1 MTGIIEKVRSLRH
14 GTFVRIKY
22 RTDVKPSAKFKDC
35 KIEKIVEATVR
46 VGVSYSNLSAVKER
60 RTTMSQSM
68 TSTHA
73 QWWRWCEGYRN
84 IMKEKISDPSQK
96 YITFATIPNGGNVKV
111 FWYINGKS
119 VSEEEVRA
127 ITIPS
132 YWNRSNLDVFD
143 VKLENIISVG
153 NKRR

>member
-1 MTGIIEKVRSLRH
+1 MTNIIEKVKSLKH
-14 GTFVRIKY
+14 GAFVRVKY

-60 RTTMSQSM
+60 RLAEVKSASP
-68 TSTHA
+68 SHV
-73 QWWRWCEGYRN
+73 QWWKWCEGYRN

-111 FWYINGKS
+111 SWYINGKS
-119 VSEEEVRA
+119 ASEEEVRA

-132 YWNRSNLDVFD
+132 YWSKLNLDVFD
-143 VKLENIISVG
+143 VKLENLISVG
-153 NKRR
+153 K

>member
-1 MTGIIEKVRSLRH
+1 MTNIVEKVKSLKH

-60 RTTMSQSM
+60 RAIEPQSVKP
-68 TSTHA
+68 THI

-96 YITFATIPNGGNVKV
+96 YITFATIPNRGNIKV
-111 FWYINGKS
+111 YWYIDGKS
-119 VSEEEVRA
+119 ASEEEVRA

-132 YWNRSNLDVFD
+132 YWNKSNLDVFD
-143 VKLENIISVG
+143 VKLENLISVG
-153 NKRR
+153 K

>member
-14 GTFVRIKY
+14 GAFVRIKY

-60 RTTMSQSM
+60 RATISQSI
-68 TSTHA
+68 TPTHA
-73 QWWRWCEGYRN
+73 QWWRWCDGYRN
-84 IMKEKISDPSQK
+84 IMKEKISDSSQK

-111 FWYINGKS
+111 CWYINGQ
-119 VSEEEVRA
+119 VASEEEVRE
-127 ITIPS
+127 ITVPS
-132 YWNRSNLDVFD
+132 YWNKSNLDVFD

-153 NKRR
+153 NERR

>member
-46 VGVSYSNLSAVKER
+46 VGVSYSNLFAVKER
-60 RTTMSQSM
+60 RTIMSQSI
-68 TSTHA
+68 TSTHT
-73 QWWRWCEGYRN
+73 QWWRWCDGYRN
-84 IMKEKISDPSQK
+84 IMKEKISDSSQK

-111 FWYINGKS
+111 CWYINGE
-119 VSEEEVRA
+119 VASEEDVRS

-132 YWNRSNLDVFD
+132 YWIKSNLDVFD

-153 NKRR
+153 K

>member
-1 MTGIIEKVRSLRH
+1 MTGIVEKIKSLKH
-14 GTFVRIKY
+14 GAFVRIKY
-22 RTDVKPSAKFKDC
+22 RTEVKPSAKFKDY
-35 KIEKIVEATVR
+35 KVEKVVEATVR

-60 RTTMSQSM
+60 RLTEVKSAKPS
-68 TSTHA
+68 HV

-84 IMKEKISDPSQK
+84 IMKEKISDPSQR

-119 VSEEEVRA
+119 SSEEEVRT

-132 YWNRSNLDVFD
+132 YWNKSNLDVFD
-143 VKLENIISVG
+143 VKFENLISVG
-153 NKRR
+153 K

>member
-73 QWWRWCEGYRN
+73 QWWRWCDGYRN
-84 IMKEKISDPSQK
+84 IMKEKISDPSQR
-96 YITFATIPNGGNVKV
+96 YITFATIPNGGNVRV
-111 FWYINGKS
+111 YWYIDGKP

-132 YWNRSNLDVFD
+132 YWNKSNLDVFD

-153 NKRR
+153 K